1 MVFNLSINH
10 QKNGGIIARIRRGLG
25 PGLDEAV
32 CLPDGLDNAA
42 TRPQWD
48 AAKCVR
54 KQRNELTLI
63 DPRLA

>member
-1 MVFNLSINH
+1 M
-10 QKNGGIIARIRRGLG
+10 
-25 PGLDEAV
+25 DEAV